1 MSRPST
7 IDILPQAVR
16 DQLHAW
22 LRDPG
27 ITQIEA
33 TDRANALLEALGVEQ
48 RLSRQAINRYDLR
61 MREVGE
67 KLRQSRQVAEMWI
80 GKLGAAPS
88 GQTGHLI
95 NELLRTMAF
104 DLTLKLQ
111 EGELTEESLPGIID
125 MLKQLSLSVVR
136 LERAASENVKREAEI
151 EKRAREQALQ
161 AAAERVNS
169 AAQDRGLTAADARFW
184 REQVLM
190 GM

>member
-48 RLSRQAINRYDLR
+48 RLSRQAVNRYDLR
-61 MREVGE
+61 MREAGE
-67 KLRQSRQVAEMWI
+67 RLRQSRQVAEMWI

-95 NELLRTMAF
+95 NELLRTLAF

-111 EGELTEESLPGIID
+111 EGELNEESLPAIID

-151 EKRAREQALQ
+151 KRQ
-161 AAAERVNS
+161 AAEELAAAVEGETKAGGAITPER
-169 AAQDRGLTAADARFW
+169 L
-184 REQVLM
+184 REIVRETY
-190 GM
+190 GV

>member
-33 TDRANALLEALGVEQ
+33 TDRANALLDALGVEQ
-48 RLSRQAINRYDLR
+48 RLSRQAVNRYDLR
-61 MREVGE
+61 MREAGE

-95 NELLRTMAF
+95 NELLRTLAF

-111 EGELTEESLPGIID
+111 EGALDEENLPAIID
-125 MLKQLSLSVVR
+125 MLKKLSLSVVR

-161 AAAERVNS
+161 AAAERVDS
-169 AAQDRGLTAADARFW
+169 AAQDRGLTADDARFW